1 MGTEVE
7 FKPHFHEWAT
17 VLPGMICLS
26 RKARNATFRNYVAA
40 ETATPVIGCCAC
52 LTQDDAKNFYF
63 AGVCRS
69 KSVRGID
76 DGRGPTTD
84 EFFTLAIGGMVTML
98 NNSKTPVFPGD
109 MLEWCFYNEEN
120 KAEGERAA
128 KRTKSNP
135 RRIGIK
141 IASPTS
147 ERVIGRC
154 LSFAKPMVRLASEIH
169 PLFFSPTF
177 RSSPP
182 RHTHAVHRTP
192 STCFSSRARAAP
204 SRDVERG
211 RAVCGRDR
219 SRRRAEGGRSVC
231 VTATRS
237 RGMCGCLARCVSKR
251 GPKRV
256 SENTHARL
264 LSATRTHTHTH
275 THARAHTRARVT
287 FWRSRRPR
295 HPPWSRGGAKSPC
308 SGAR

>member
-1 MGTEVE
+1 MRPLIDSVRVRAVDSFEFAQLPEAVRAENLDGGAATAAGTEVE

-69 KSVRGID
+69 KSVRPID
-76 DGRGPTTD
+76 DGTGPTTD

-109 MLEWCFYNEEN
+109 MLEWCFYNEGD
-120 KAEGERAA
+120 KARAT

-154 LSFAKPMVRLASEIH
+154 LSFAKSMVRF
-169 PLFFSPTF
+169 P
-177 RSSPP
+177 
-182 RHTHAVHRTP
+182 RTP
-192 STCFSSRARAAP
+192 FSTSAAP
-204 SRDVERG
+204 ALAIAHPHR
-211 RAVCGRDR
+211 R
-219 SRRRAEGGRSVC
+219 S
-231 VTATRS
+231 
-237 RGMCGCLARCVSKR
+237 
-251 GPKRV
+251 
-256 SENTHARL
+256 THGVQDTFDL
-264 LSATRTHTHTH
+264 LL
-275 THARAHTRARVT
+275 
-287 FWRSRRPR
+287 
-295 HPPWSRGGAKSPC
+295 KSC
-308 SGAR
+308 